1 MTEETALRKRAVFA
15 LFRCMNTYCGE
26 FVNIFKAKDP
36 LKNVKRNE
44 NTAMWKDE
52 KRMDKISVLLA
63 DDNQALL
70 KLVTDALSR
79 KQDIEVVG
87 AARDG
92 AEALEMVKKLS
103 PDVLLLDI
111 VMPKLDG
118 FSTLEEL
125 SKLNYAER
133 PRVIMLTGLTRDE
146 FIARAMRLG
155 ADYYM
160 IKPFDMQMLYSRIVE
175 IARSEETM
183 AYVDGEEAA
192 QRATGSADERV
203 TNLFLSIG
211 IPAHIKGYAYLREAV
226 KMVME
231 DHDLINRITKE
242 LYPGIADRFATT
254 PSKVER
260 AMRHAIEVAWSR
272 GRLDSVN
279 RIYGYKVFS
288 AEDKPT
294 NGEFIALIADK
305 VAFQKSA

>member
-1 MTEETALRKRAVFA
+1 MSNGIK
-15 LFRCMNTYCGE
+15 
-26 FVNIFKAKDP
+26 
-36 LKNVKRNE
+36 
-44 NTAMWKDE
+44 NTAVWKDDR
-52 KRMDKISVLLA
+52 RMDKISVLLA

-70 KLVTDALSR
+70 RLITDALSR

-92 AEALEMVKKLS
+92 AEALELVKKLS

-111 VMPKLDG
+111 VMPRLDG

-125 SKLNYAER
+125 SKLNAAER
-133 PRVIMLTGLTRDE
+133 PRVIMLTGLTRDD
-146 FIARAMRLG
+146 FITRAMRLG

-175 IARSEETM
+175 IARSEEPM
-183 AYVDGEEAA
+183 AYVDGEEAM
-192 QRATGSADERV
+192 QRASGSADERV

-242 LYPGIADRFATT
+242 LYPGIASRFSTT